1 MKIETGIIAIGL
13 VLAQGPV
20 SQEAQQLKLSLI
32 NTYCNHYKDLEL
44 ADAGD
49 FNPPEVYEKIQLTCD
64 RLRNT

>member
-1 MKIETGIIAIGL
+1 MKLETAIITLGL

-20 SQEAQQLKLSLI
+20 SQEAQQLKLTII

>member
-1 MKIETGIIAIGL
+1 MKLETAIITLGL

-20 SQEAQQLKLSLI
+20 SQEAQQLKLTII

-49 FNPPEVYEKIQLTCD
+49 FNPPEVYE
-64 RLRNT
+64 